1 MYARNTD
8 GTNNK
13 GGRIHYQIKLN
24 LQIDEKNS
32 MQNFFIL
39 DLGRKNNIIL
49 GYPWLTR
56 NNPSIDWTTGEV
68 QKVGTPIPRHNEPRI
83 IEQRYLLWYLGAIE
97 WDKSEY
103 ATQVYAQQWNAAT
116 LRWVLGKHHP
126 HIRKLTL
133 STALAQATEKVE
145 NKIPPQYAKYTKV
158 FDELRDGELPPQQ
171 PFDHRIDLKETFV
184 PKVAKTYPMNPKEM
198 EACKEFINKNL
209 KAGKIRKSQSPQ
221 ASPFVMWSA

>member
-1 MYARNTD
+1 MYAWNTD

-13 GGRIHYQIKLN
+13 GGMIHYQIKLN

-32 MQNFFIL
+32 MQHFFIL

-68 QKVGTPIPRHNEPRI
+68 QKVGTPIPHHNEPRI
-83 IEQRYLLWYLGAIE
+83 IEQRYLLWYLGAIK

-103 ATQVYAQQWNAAT
+103 ATWVYAQQRNAAT
-116 LRWVLGKHHP
+116 LQRVLGKHHP

-145 NKIPPQYAKYTKV
+145 NKLPLQYAKYAKV
-158 FDELRDGELPPQQ
+158 FDEPWDGELPPQQ
-171 PFDHRIDLKETFV
+171 PFDHGIDLKETFV
-184 PKVAKTYPMNPKEM
+184 PKVAKTYPMNPKKM

-221 ASPFVMWSA
+221 ASPFVMRSA